1 MNAERFLAGWSNTVL
16 RVPGGFEPF
25 EPTRRGT
32 LLESVSEDNISLDQY
47 IPRKRIYGILSWWI
61 RMGSAM
67 VHRGTVAHG

>member
-32 LLESVSEDNISLDQY
+32 LLESVWNTILVDT
-47 IPRKRIYGILSWWI
+47 YGFGD
-61 RMGSAM
+61 GS
-67 VHRGTVAHG
+67 